1 MDIKVKKVN
10 HMGNGALTVFYNGL
24 GLKAESTQENIIS
37 CNFLAYGWLDSML
50 GAGVGEAWDMGFFS
64 GCGVFLSSPEL
75 YI

>member
-24 GLKAESTQENIIS
+24 GLKAESTQEKIIS

-50 GAGVGEAWDMGFFS
+50 
-64 GCGVFLSSPEL
+64 
-75 YI
+75 